1 VRAKAEFITDFD
13 GLLSRKSTLLI
24 LQAAKAEL
32 SEISGRIVDQ
42 HNRPKE
48 ISLAANDRA
57 QGATSRGLP
66 ACSSAYSGGD
76 TMLET
81 RNLSRSVTGKVLVDN
96 ISVRVQQGE
105 ILAVVGP
112 SGAGKSS
119 FLRLINR
126 LDEPTSGTVYLS
138 GQDYKQLAP
147 RELRRRVGMVLQ
159 SAYLFP
165 GTVAENVCYGPRQ
178 HGEQLTAAEIDNVL
192 EQVGLEKFALRDVSQ
207 LSGGEAQR
215 VSLARTLANKPQVL
229 LLDEP
234 TSALDDR
241 AEREIEA
248 LLTRVLRDQQ
258 LTALM
263 VTHDAGQAE
272 RIAGRAILIKA
283 GRLILNDTVQQV
295 LHAEAVH
302 P

>member
-1 VRAKAEFITDFD
+1 MT
-13 GLLSRKSTLLI
+13 GSTL
-24 LQAAKAEL
+24 AETPDDCDCA
-32 SEISGRIVDQ
+32 DQ
-42 HNRPKE
+42 IMK
-48 ISLAANDRA
+48 SFLAANDRA
-57 QGATSRGLP
+57 QGASSRDVP
-66 ACSSAYSGGD
+66 ACSGAYSGGD
-76 TMLET
+76 TILET
-81 RNLSRSVTGKVLVDN
+81 RNLSRSVRGKLLVDN

-105 ILAVVGP
+105 ILAVVGA

-126 LDEPTSGTVYLS
+126 LDEPTSGTVYLR
-138 GQDYKQLAP
+138 GQDYKELAP

-178 HGEQLTAAEIDNVL
+178 RGEELTMAEIDNLL
-192 EQVGLEKFALRDVSQ
+192 EQVGLEKFALRDVSH

-215 VSLARTLANKPQVL
+215 VSLARALANKPQVL

-248 LLTRVLRDQQ
+248 LLTRVLGDQQ
-258 LTALM
+258 LTALII
-263 VTHDAGQAE
+263 THDAAQAE
-272 RIAGRAILIKA
+272 RIAGRAILINA
-283 GRLILNDTVQQV
+283 GRLILNGTVQQV
-295 LHAEAVH
+295 LHAEAVR

>member
-1 VRAKAEFITDFD
+1 MT
-13 GLLSRKSTLLI
+13 GSTL
-24 LQAAKAEL
+24 AETPDDCDCA
-32 SEISGRIVDQ
+32 DQ
-42 HNRPKE
+42 IMK
-48 ISLAANDRA
+48 SFLAANDRA
-57 QGATSRGLP
+57 QGASSRDVP
-66 ACSSAYSGGD
+66 ACSGAYSGGD
-76 TMLET
+76 TILET
-81 RNLSRSVTGKVLVDN
+81 RNLSRSVMGKVLVDN

-105 ILAVVGP
+105 ILAVVGA

-126 LDEPTSGTVYLS
+126 LDEPTSGTVYLR
-138 GQDYKQLAP
+138 GQDYKELAP

-178 HGEQLTAAEIDNVL
+178 RGEELTMAEIDNLL
-192 EQVGLEKFALRDVSQ
+192 EQVGLEKFALRDVSH

-215 VSLARTLANKPQVL
+215 VSLARALANKPQVL

-248 LLTRVLRDQQ
+248 LLTRVLGDQQ
-258 LTALM
+258 LTALII
-263 VTHDAGQAE
+263 THDAAQAE
-272 RIAGRAILIKA
+272 RIAGRAILINA
-283 GRLILNDTVQQV
+283 GRLILNGTVQQV
-295 LHAEAVH
+295 LHAEAVR